1 MSLISDVL
9 GARQRQT
16 GGSGGVPLSL
26 AFTADDVGWLMRSSY
41 NYVPTAYAPEI
52 ALGLPAVMA
61 VVNVLSNQLAAA
73 PLHVYEPFEGGRRR
87 VDSALANRL
96 AWEWRVGETSFDAR
110 KRLMTIVLTQ
120 GVGYVWVERN
130 ERGGPIGLHVLSKR
144 MVEEHVIDGRT
155 IYKPCVEV
163 IGLPDQMGSESVMR
177 IKFMTDDEGCRYL
190 NPLQRCWQAIR
201 AGLAAQGISATY
213 FENGMQPQ
221 VLFTSPIEDED
232 NAQALRNTLNNILNK
247 MRKKGDSNIL
257 LPSGVDAKT
266 ISTDPRHAQL
276 LELRRFAVQEVCR
289 LYQVSPGI
297 VQELSQGKY
306 DNVEQ
311 GNLFFSQHALVPWA
325 VQLEQEFRRV
335 LWPAP
340 SSRFAKLEMTG
351 LLRGDYKT
359 RTDGYARSI
368 QSGFQTPNEIR
379 ELEDLPGLPGGDELY
394 MQKQMVPIGREDEE
408 EPVAAE
414 EVAVEDEDEDD
425 VDDVDAQE
433 GDDDAESVEQESQN
447 VENQVRNRLVQHRF
461 GNIPFFMAVEDG
473 PARLNGGS
481 LTKESAMKSAC
492 RVEYDRAGRP
502 VVCDDNLIGTGGM
515 SREQWQDIVDRLD
528 ERRRRAREGRI
539 RHLGFSEL
547 SRQSMMRHREC
558 ESLAIVVR
566 DDPEPEPADREED
579 AESKE
584 ERADE
589 ATTGAVD
596 IAGYG
601 LRWEETTTLWEG
613 GGDYPTYTESFTRG
627 AFDGRMGDVRLL
639 RNHGD
644 LALARSSQGTMT
656 TKEDKD
662 GLAFTASLSMDDPA
676 ARGLA
681 TKLERGD
688 VDKMSVGFSMRN
700 GKSTFT
706 IDDESNV
713 VHEEILR
720 VGELFEISAVNWPAY
735 DSSEVSLKGRNPAPA
750 ERGTRTEHEKVEQRS
765 AETPEPEPAED
776 GWDDDFEHSLRLAE
790 ADLAS
795 FELA

>member
-9 GARQRQT
+9 GARRRQS
-16 GGSGGVPLSL
+16 GGQGVPLSL
-26 AFTADDVGWLMRSSY
+26 AFTADDVAWLMRSSY
-41 NYVPTAYAPEI
+41 NYTPSHYAPEI

-87 VDSALANRL
+87 VSSALANRL
-96 AWEWRVGETSFDAR
+96 SLEWRVGETSFDAR

-144 MVEEHVIDGRT
+144 MIEEHVVDGTT
-155 IYKPCVEV
+155 IYKPCAEV
-163 IGLPDQMGSESVMR
+163 YGLLPDQMGIESVIR

-257 LPSGVDAKT
+257 LPAGVDAKT

-351 LLRGDYKT
+351 LLRGDYRT
-359 RTDGYARSI
+359 RTDGYSRSV
-368 QSGFQTPNEIR
+368 QSGFMTPNEIR

-408 EPVAAE
+408 EPVAE
-414 EVAVEDEDEDD
+414 EVAIEDEDEDD
-425 VDDVDAQE
+425 VDDVDEQD
-433 GDDDAESVEQESQN
+433 GDDDTESVEEESEN
-447 VENQVRNRLVQHRF
+447 IENQVRNRLVSHRF
-461 GNIPFFMAVEDG
+461 GNQVFHVVVEKG
-473 PARLNGGS
+473 PARLNGGGPA
-481 LTKESAMKSAC
+481 KESAMKAAC

-566 DDPEPEPADREED
+566 DDSEPEPADREESD
-579 AESKE
+579 EAKE
-584 ERADE
+584 DRADE
-589 ATTGAVD
+589 ETTGGVD

-613 GGDYPTYTESFTRG
+613 GGDYPTYTESFTKG

-644 LALARSSQGTMT
+644 LALARTSQGTMT

-688 VDKMSVGFSMRN
+688 VDKMSVGFSMRQ

-735 DSSEVSLKGRNPAPA
+735 DSSEVSLKGRNEAPA
-750 ERGTRTEHEKVEQRS
+750 DRGTRTKHEEPEQRS
-765 AETPEPEPAED
+765 ADPDPAPEKDEWE
-776 GWDDDFEHSLRLAE
+776 DDFAQSLRQAE

-795 FELA
+795 FGLA